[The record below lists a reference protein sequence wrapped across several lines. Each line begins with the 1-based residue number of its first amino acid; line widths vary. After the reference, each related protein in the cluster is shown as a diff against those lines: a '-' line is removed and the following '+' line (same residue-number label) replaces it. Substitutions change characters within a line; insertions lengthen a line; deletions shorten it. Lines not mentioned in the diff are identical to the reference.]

1 MRPKTQGLILVIIAG
16 MAFGALPIFARI
28 AYADG
33 VDPFTLLF
41 LRFLIAGSIM
51 LIIALARHETFP
63 RGKTLGGL
71 MVMGGVLY
79 VGQSLSYFIAIT
91 MASAGLISLLLFL
104 NPGIVT
110 ALSALFFKEQIT
122 RLQLAALGLALLGSV
137 LTIGGDTPSATS
149 AIPNNPLGV
158 VLGVTAG
165 VIYAIYITVGGYFT
179 RGLSILASSTVIMLS
194 ALVIFGAIALIR
206 GPHLPQTA
214 QGWLGIGGLA
224 LISSVV
230 AIFCFFAGVQ
240 RVGAATGSMLA
251 TTEPVTT
258 ILLAALVLGEPIL
271 PMQVLGG
278 SLILS
283 AVLLLAKR

>member
-63 RGKTLGGL
+63 RGKTLFGL
-71 MVMGGVLY
+71 IVMGGVLY

-110 ALSALFFKEQIT
+110 VLSALFFKEQIT

-137 LTIGGDTPSATS
+137 LTIGGDTPSVASAT
-149 AIPNNPLGV
+149 PNNPLGV

-179 RGLSILASSTVIMLS
+179 RGLSILASSTVILLS
-194 ALVIFGAIALIR
+194 ALVVFGVIALIR

-214 QGWLGIGGLA
+214 QGWFGIGGLA